1 MSGGIAVNFLAHL
14 FQEGYQCRSLNVY
27 RSTIPSMHEK
37 VDDYEVGQRPFFLLG
52 CSRECFGANTATC
65 GGVPCKG
72 HGCMVEAR
80 TALGL
85 RLK

>member
-1 MSGGIAVNFLAHL
+1 MVTRLANAL
-14 FQEGYQCRSLNVY
+14 
-27 RSTIPSMHEK
+27 
-37 VDDYEVGQRPFFLLG
+37 FLLG
-52 CSRECFGANTATC
+52 CSRERFGANTATC

-72 HGCMVEAR
+72 RGCRDEAR